1 MKLHLRLNGNSQ
13 TLDLSELALS
23 PDAEDQQI
31 KESLKKMYQL
41 DRNALK
47 SLVVDR
53 HPEGIVVRPSAVF
66 G

>member
-1 MKLHLRLNGNSQ
+1 MKLHLRLKGNSQ

-41 DRNALK
+41 DGNALK

>member
-1 MKLHLRLNGNSQ
+1 MKLHLRLKGNSQ
-13 TLDLSELALS
+13 TLDLSELALN

-41 DRNALK
+41 DGNALK